1 MTRVILDSNILIG
14 VLNGAI
20 DWSIP
25 SSFDQQFVSTV
36 SVMELFA
43 FSGMSHQEEETIKRL
58 LGTVIIIPVSFSI
71 AEHAGRLLRTRKI
84 GKADLL
90 IAATALELGLPLMT
104 RNVKDFKKIPGLKL
118 I

>member
-1 MTRVILDSNILIG
+1 MRVLLDSNILIG
-14 VLNGAI
+14 VLNGLI
-20 DWSIP
+20 DWD
-25 SSFDQQFVSTV
+25 SSSASDLTFVSTM
-36 SVMELFA
+36 SVMEVFA
-43 FSGMSHQEEETIKRL
+43 FSGLSEQEKKTIDL
-58 LGTVIIIPVSFSI
+58 MLGNVILTPVSYSI
-71 AEHAGRLLRTRKI
+71 AKRAGELARTRRI